1 VRAQF
6 LTGKVEVEVTQEWID
21 RAVVAVGGRLSREC
35 NCPVAH
41 AVAAAGFEHPKVSA
55 GTFTAGDASGF
66 LHSKGTRRRYVL
78 PYEAQRFIE
87 HFDDNRHVEPI
98 TFEVDADDY
107 VEVFYE

>member
-1 VRAQF
+1 MKAQF
-6 LTGKVEVEVTQEWID
+6 PTGKVEVEVTQHWIE
-21 RAVVAVGGRLSREC
+21 RAMVAMNGRLSREC

-55 GTFTAGDASGF
+55 CTFTAGDATGF

-78 PYEAQRFIE
+78 PFEAQRFIE
-87 HFDDNRHVEPI
+87 HFDDNHGPAPI

-107 VEVFYE
+107 VEVFHE